1 MAIPALLQTHVVLG
15 QSDIYVPVFGHIRYD
30 DWLWLQGWQKSGK
43 YSYFPGR
50 REILGNKI
58 DS

>member
-1 MAIPALLQTHVVLG
+1 MLEK
-15 QSDIYVPVFGHIRYD
+15 
-30 DWLWLQGWQKSGK
+30 QGWHKSGK

-50 REILGNKI
+50 REIPGNTGIYREILGNKI